1 MTKQMQQKIQDYKI
15 KFRKLLDGSQVE
27 DFDYPIDLIIH
38 TKAPEKWKIIDMET
52 GQEYVGN
59 SIPHP
64 VFSEILKQR
73 VSIGKIG
80 QWKKTKGRKN
90 AQQTIIFFT
99 YT

>member
-1 MTKQMQQKIQDYKI
+1 
-15 KFRKLLDGSQVE
+15 
-27 DFDYPIDLIIH
+27 
-38 TKAPEKWKIIDMET
+38 MET

-80 QWKKTKGRKN
+80 QWKKTKGKKN
-90 AQQTIIFFT
+90 A
-99 YT
+99 